1 MAKMFEKVKIRGGLK
16 MKITKEWLKG
26 KRACKEGFDW
36 WEKHAEANVKK
47 LALRLVNEN
56 HFDWANW
63 MLTRIFDKTQNIKY
77 AIFAAEQ
84 AIGIYE
90 KDYPKDDRPRKAIEA
105 AKDYLKKSNDY
116 AANAADAAANAAA
129 YAAAYAADAANA
141 ADAADAAKAAA
152 NAAAH
157 AAYAAYAANA
167 AAYAAYAAADAA
179 NAANAA
185 ANAAHAANAA
195 EIKQEIIDYG
205 LSLIEED

>member
-1 MAKMFEKVKIRGGLK
+1 

-26 KRACKEGFDW
+26 NWACKEGFDW
-36 WEKHAEANVKK
+36 WKKHAEANVKK
-47 LALRLVNEN
+47 LALRLVKEN

-84 AIGIYE
+84 VIGIYE

-105 AKDYLKKSNDY
+105 AKDYLKKSN
-116 AANAADAAANAAA
+116 ANAANAAANAAA
-129 YAAAYAADAANA
+129 YAAAN
-141 ADAADAAKAAA
+141 AAA
-152 NAAAH
+152 NAAKAAYAANAANAAAYAAYAADA

-167 AAYAAYAAADAA
+167 AA
-179 NAANAA
+179 
-185 ANAAHAANAA
+185 
-195 EIKQEIIDYG
+195 EIKQETIDYG

>member
-1 MAKMFEKVKIRGGLK
+1 

-26 KRACKEGFDW
+26 KWACKEGFDW
-36 WEKHAEANVKK
+36 WKKHAEANVKK
-47 LALRLVNEN
+47 LALRLVKEN

-84 AIGIYE
+84 VIGIYE

-105 AKDYLKKSNDY
+105 AKDYLKKSNANAADY
-116 AANAADAAANAAA
+116 AADYAAAYADYAAANAADYAADYAA
-129 YAAAYAADAANA
+129 YAAAYAAYAADPAANA
-141 ADAADAAKAAA
+141 ADAADAA
-152 NAAAH
+152 
-157 AAYAAYAANA
+157 AYAA
-167 AAYAAYAAADAA
+167 D
-179 NAANAA
+179 
-185 ANAAHAANAA
+185 AANAA

>member
-1 MAKMFEKVKIRGGLK
+1 

-26 KRACKEGFDW
+26 KWACKEGFDW

-47 LALRLVNEN
+47 LALRLVKEN

-84 AIGIYE
+84 VIGIYE

-105 AKDYLKKSNDY
+105 AKDYLKKSN
-116 AANAADAAANAAA
+116 ANAANAAANAAA
-129 YAAAYAADAANA
+129 YAAANA
-141 ADAADAAKAAA
+141 AKAAAKAAA
-152 NAAAH
+152 NAAK
-157 AAYAAYAANA
+157 AAYAANAANA
-167 AAYAAYAAADAA
+167 AAYAAYAADAAAYAAYAA

-185 ANAAHAANAA
+185 A
-195 EIKQEIIDYG
+195 EIKQETIDYG

>member
-1 MAKMFEKVKIRGGLK
+1 
-16 MKITKEWLKG
+16 MKITKEWLKE

-36 WEKHAEANVKK
+36 WKKHAEANVKK
-47 LALRLVNEN
+47 LALRLVKEN

-84 AIGIYE
+84 VVGIYE

-105 AKDYLKKSNDY
+105 TKDYLKKSNAKA
-116 AANAADAAANAAA
+116 AANAAANAAADAADAAADAAVANAANPAAYAADAAANAANV
-129 YAAAYAADAANA
+129 ANVA
-141 ADAADAAKAAA
+141 ADAADAAAK
-152 NAAAH
+152 
-157 AAYAAYAANA
+157 
-167 AAYAAYAAADAA
+167 AA

-185 ANAAHAANAA
+185 DYAA

>member
-1 MAKMFEKVKIRGGLK
+1 V
-16 MKITKEWLKG
+16 KITKEWLNG

-47 LALRLVNEN
+47 LALRLVKEN

-63 MLTRIFDKTQNIKY
+63 MLTRLFDKTQNIKY
-77 AIFAAEQ
+77 ATFAAEQ
-84 AIGIYE
+84 VIGIYE

-105 AKDYLKKSNDY
+105 TKDYLKKSNAKAAADAADY
-116 AANAADAAANAAA
+116 AAYAAANAAD
-129 YAAAYAADAANA
+129 
-141 ADAADAAKAAA
+141 
-152 NAAAH
+152 

-167 AAYAAYAAADAA
+167 AANAANAAYAAYAAA

-185 ANAAHAANAA
+185 DAAADAAYAAYAAANAA